1 MWAGL
6 AGNGCSSKQQAV
18 PSTPSSFCIGHAQFY
33 RLPGLCLAKPDRTA
47 KLIYWPSRIRQ
58 IAAVCIIMSAHRHS
72 QHTHTPSWTAYKMF
86 IQTASWLAT
95 LAARKVGETVRE
107 REEEGCELGLQ
118 LLLKPLPKLE
128 SSWLEAVRIS
138 WTGGVNLFTCHAF
151 WATISTHKVARGGRQ
166 SRESYRKPERGLRR
180 SRGRLAKQTIICVQ
194 QNRTSQVQQAGKY
207 SINLSYT
214 PSTPSL
220 TSFNLK
226 LCFNYG

>member
-1 MWAGL
+1 ML
-6 AGNGCSSKQQAV
+6 
-18 PSTPSSFCIGHAQFY
+18 
-33 RLPGLCLAKPDRTA
+33 
-47 KLIYWPSRIRQ
+47 
-58 IAAVCIIMSAHRHS
+58 
-72 QHTHTPSWTAYKMF
+72 
-86 IQTASWLAT
+86 IQTVSWLAT
-95 LAARKVGETVRE
+95 LAARKVGETARE
-107 REEEGCELGLQ
+107 REVGGCELGLQ

-166 SRESYRKPERGLRR
+166 RRESCRKAERGLRR
-180 SRGRLAKQTIICVQ
+180 SRRRLAKQTIICVQ